1 MKYPIDV
8 RASGVVS
15 LGPDVSCDGFLLSA
29 KLRVQTHVHQD
40 HMRDF
45 HTSKGY
51 QDILLSRPTRDLL
64 ISEFN
69 FDLPSRINIR
79 ALNPLEPYVFGSS
92 SVQLMPNDHI
102 LGSVQVQVEL
112 GDGMRVG
119 YSGDFAWPLD
129 DVIQVDGLVV
139 DSTYGS
145 PYSIRNYSQGDC
157 EAQFVMLCRQLLSK
171 GPVYVKAHTGTLHRA
186 MQLLSAEPDAPLV
199 GSSRLCDEL
208 DVYRQYGYAIGPV
221 ESWETPEGQALLK
234 ESRFI
239 RLFGKGDKYPVDT
252 GRASHIVL
260 SAYFTRPDQAV
271 VEYSPNSYA
280 VALSNHA
287 DFHGTLEYIQATG
300 AKYIV
305 TDNTRGP
312 NGDTLATEIQSRL
325 GLAARPSSNLMSL
338 AWGG

>member
-8 RASGVVS
+8 RASGAIT
-15 LGPDVSCDGFLLSA
+15 LGPDVTCDGFLLAA

-51 QDILLSRPTRDLL
+51 QDILLSKPTRDLL

-69 FDLPSRINIR
+69 FDLSSRINIK
-79 ALNPLEPYVFGSS
+79 ALNPQEPYSFGKSS
-92 SVQLMPNDHI
+92 IQLLPNDHT

-112 GDGMRVG
+112 DDGMRVG

-129 DVIQVDGLVV
+129 NVIQVDGLVV

-145 PYSIRNYSQGDC
+145 PDSVRNYSQGEC
-157 EAQFVMLCRQLLSK
+157 EARFLLLSRKLLSK

-186 MQLLSAEPDAPLV
+186 MQLLSSELDVPLV
-199 GSSRLCDEL
+199 GSSRLCREVA
-208 DVYRQYGYAIGPV
+208 VYRQYGYAIGPMA
-221 ESWETPEGQALLK
+221 SWEVPEGHGLLK
-234 ESRFI
+234 EDRFI

-252 GRASHIVL
+252 GGATHIVL
-260 SAYFTRPDQAV
+260 SAYFTRPDEPV
-271 VEYSPNSYA
+271 VEYSPGSYA

-287 DFHGTLEYIQATG
+287 DFHGTLDYIQATG

-305 TDNTRGP
+305 TDSTRGV
-312 NGDTLATEIQSRL
+312 NGHTLAIEVQNRL
-325 GLAARPSSNLMSL
+325 GLDARSSSNFMSPL
-338 AWGG
+338 WGE

>member
-8 RASGVVS
+8 RASGAVT
-15 LGPDVSCDGFLLSA
+15 LGPDVSCDGFLRAA

-51 QDILLSRPTRDLL
+51 QDILLSKPTRDLL

-69 FDLPSRINIR
+69 FDLSSRINIK
-79 ALNPLEPYVFGSS
+79 ALNLQEPYGFGKS
-92 SVQLMPNDHI
+92 SVELLPNDHI

-112 GDGMRVG
+112 DDGMRVG

-129 DVIQVDGLVV
+129 NVIQVDGLVV

-145 PYSIRNYSQGDC
+145 PNSIRNYSQGDC
-157 EAQFVMLCRQLLSK
+157 EAQFLMLSRQLLSR
-171 GPVYVKAHTGTLHRA
+171 GPVYIKAHTGTLHRA
-186 MQLLSAEPDAPLV
+186 MQLLSTELDVPLV
-199 GSSRLCDEL
+199 GSSRLCREV
-208 DVYRQYGYAIGPV
+208 DVYRQYGYAITPV
-221 ESWETPEGQALLK
+221 ASWEVPEGQALLK
-234 ESRFI
+234 EGRVI

-252 GRASHIVL
+252 GGATHIAL
-260 SAYFTRPDQAV
+260 SAFFTRPDQPV
-271 VEYSPNSYA
+271 VEYSSNSYA

-300 AKYIV
+300 AQYIV
-305 TDNTRGP
+305 TDNTRGVH
-312 NGDTLATEIQSRL
+312 GYTLALEVRNRL
-325 GLAARPSSNLMSL
+325 GLAARPSSNFMSPV
-338 AWGG
+338 WGE

>member
-8 RASGVVS
+8 RASGAVT

-29 KLRVQTHVHQD
+29 NLRVQTHVHQD

-45 HTSKGY
+45 HISKGY

-69 FDLPSRINIR
+69 FDLSSRINIK
-79 ALNPLEPYVFGSS
+79 ALNPLEPYGFEDSI
-92 SVQLMPNDHI
+92 VQLLPNDHI

-112 GDGMRVG
+112 KDGMRVG

-129 DVIQVDGLVV
+129 NVIQVDALVV

-157 EAQFVMLCRQLLSK
+157 EAQFIMLCRQLLTK
-171 GPVYVKAHTGTLHRA
+171 GPLYVKAHTGTLHRA
-186 MQLLSAEPDAPLV
+186 MQLISTELDAPLV
-199 GSSRLCDEL
+199 GSSRLCKEL
-208 DVYRQYGYAIGPV
+208 DVYRQYGYAIGQIV
-221 ESWETPEGQALLK
+221 SWETREGQALLK

-252 GRASHIVL
+252 GGASHIVL

-287 DFHGTLEYIQATG
+287 DFHGTLEYIRATG
-300 AKYIV
+300 AKYVV
-305 TDNTRGP
+305 TDNTRGV
-312 NGDTLATEIQSRL
+312 NGHTLAAEIQSRL
-325 GLAARPSSNLMSL
+325 GLAARPSSNLMSHL
-338 AWGG
+338 WGE